1 MTCKTLI
8 FDKNQKSEFWIL
20 MGFKRQLCVCW
31 GLANSWDGGNDVQ
44 SHLFAII
51 VVLVLLSH
59 SALRRLG
66 FEPLISHFAS
76 RCLLLDVCF
85 WIFAATSHFHSFVF
99 SLFRIFA
106 VLPELLQFS
115 LQFSSPSTVFALL
128 FRSEFDLFEFAVEL
142 VR

>member
-66 FEPLISHFAS
+66 FEPLTSHFAF
-76 RCLLLDVCF
+76 RCLLLDVCCNCG
-85 WIFAATSHFHSFVF
+85 F

-106 VLPELLQFS
+106 VLPELPQFS